1 MLNREFIL
9 KQIRPFLNSK
19 KELSE
24 FEFNELFFALTRR
37 EQYEIITI
45 MIDEGIEYVDE
56 KPEETRSLSNAA
68 ILDNASS
75 IAADFHSLFNL
86 KNEQL
91 CYIYQKGN
99 NVALAALIEK
109 NKRFIYELA
118 LKLHGQ
124 FRGSSLAVDDLYQEG
139 TIGLIEAANRFDHE
153 QDNAFITYSWH
164 WIRQK
169 ITWAIMDTGFLIRI
183 PVHAFEKIIFIN
195 KLRYANPNASIEEL
209 TVLFNEKQTDE
220 AHILSTAD
228 INTYIRYSE
237 RYINFVSLNEVVG
250 ENDDSELMN
259 FIPDEAL
266 STEDIVLHHE
276 LYEQVN
282 RALDD
287 LNSKEKAI
295 LEMRFGLNGKEST
308 TLVNI
313 GSQFNLTRERIRQ
326 IESSAIKHLRQK
338 AALETF
344 KDY

>member
-24 FEFNELFFALTRR
+24 FEFNELFSALTRR

-91 CYIYQKGN
+91 CYMYQKGN

-153 QDNAFITYSWH
+153 QDNAFITYS
-164 WIRQK
+164 
-169 ITWAIMDTGFLIRI
+169 
-183 PVHAFEKIIFIN
+183 
-195 KLRYANPNASIEEL
+195 
-209 TVLFNEKQTDE
+209 
-220 AHILSTAD
+220 
-228 INTYIRYSE
+228 
-237 RYINFVSLNEVVG
+237 
-250 ENDDSELMN
+250 
-259 FIPDEAL
+259 
-266 STEDIVLHHE
+266 
-276 LYEQVN
+276 
-282 RALDD
+282 
-287 LNSKEKAI
+287 
-295 LEMRFGLNGKEST
+295 
-308 TLVNI
+308 
-313 GSQFNLTRERIRQ
+313 
-326 IESSAIKHLRQK
+326 
-338 AALETF
+338 
-344 KDY
+344 

>member
-1 MLNREFIL
+1 M
-9 KQIRPFLNSK
+9 
-19 KELSE
+19 
-24 FEFNELFFALTRR
+24 
-37 EQYEIITI
+37 
-45 MIDEGIEYVDE
+45 
-56 KPEETRSLSNAA
+56 
-68 ILDNASS
+68 
-75 IAADFHSLFNL
+75 
-86 KNEQL
+86 
-91 CYIYQKGN
+91 
-99 NVALAALIEK
+99 
-109 NKRFIYELA
+109 
-118 LKLHGQ
+118 
-124 FRGSSLAVDDLYQEG
+124 
-139 TIGLIEAANRFDHE
+139 
-153 QDNAFITYSWH
+153 
-164 WIRQK
+164 
-169 ITWAIMDTGFLIRI
+169 IRI